1 MDESLRAHFGDR
13 ARWHKPRGGY
23 FFWLEF
29 DEAIDTTALR
39 ASADRFQTGFQPG
52 QNSSSRG
59 ALRNCLRLSFA
70 NYGEDDIR
78 EGVARL
84 ARLFDEQGM

>member
-1 MDESLRAHFGDR
+1 MDAALQAHFGGR
-13 ARWHKPRGGY
+13 ADWRKPAGGY

-29 DEAIDTTALR
+29 ADDIDTTALR
-39 ASADRFQTGFQPG
+39 DAAGAYRTGFQPG

-59 ALRNCLRLSFA
+59 ALNNCLRLSFA
-70 NYGEDDIR
+70 NYGEDDII

-84 ARLFDEQGM
+84 ARLFDE